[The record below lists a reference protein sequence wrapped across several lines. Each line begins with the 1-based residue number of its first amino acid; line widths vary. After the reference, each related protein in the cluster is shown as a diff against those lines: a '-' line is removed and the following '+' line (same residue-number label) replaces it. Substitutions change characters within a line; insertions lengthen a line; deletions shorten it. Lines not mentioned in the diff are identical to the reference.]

1 MATVID
7 SLVILLG
14 LDPKQFKQG
23 QKEALDSQKK
33 FKEEATKSTKEVEAQ
48 AKKATDSFGKLR
60 NELLGLAA
68 AFVGMAALKS
78 FAERITQADA
88 NTSRMARS
96 MNMSAKE
103 LTAWQGVAKRA
114 GGTAEGIA
122 GSFQTLVSQFQ
133 NFSNTGQPGSAIPYF
148 RSLQI
153 DIADANGE
161 MRSMTD
167 ISMDVARAFQG
178 MSAAK
183 AQSLGAGMGYDSR
196 TIDVLMKGPQAL
208 QEMLALETK
217 RTEKTQQE
225 LALAEK
231 RQAAWESF
239 KDVVADIGT
248 KIMTQLTP
256 SILGFVGVLD
266 GIAQFL
272 RNNVP
277 LVDAMLLGLGAI
289 GILKFAGLIST
300 LATLAGAFA
309 ATAGAAGALAV
320 TASVLSGVGLVA
332 GAVALAGGVGYGLYK
347 GYQALT
353 GTGKA
358 KSGGT
363 PIAENLPAGEL
374 ESLLA
379 AQRQQ
384 ESGGRHRN
392 ADGSLVTSRSGA
404 RGIAQ
409 IMPDTGANPGY
420 GVKPLQNDSEAEHR
434 RFQKD
439 YMTALLGHFGGDQS
453 KALAA
458 YNWGPGNVDRDP
470 TMSHAPMETRNYGPS
485 ILRMAGGARFGK
497 GGGSTST
504 SSTDVSIGT
513 MNIQTQATDA
523 PGIAKSMG
531 PALERFAFASQANA
545 GLN

>member
-1 MATVID
+1 MATIID
-7 SLVILLG
+7 ALVVTLG

-33 FKEEATKSTKEVEAQ
+33 FKEEATKGTKEVEAQ
-48 AKKATDSFGKLR
+48 ATKATASFAKLR
-60 NELLGLAA
+60 NELMGLAA

-78 FAERITQADA
+78 FADKITQTDA

-103 LTAWQGVAKRA
+103 LTTWQGVATRA
-114 GGTAEGIA
+114 GGTADGIA
-122 GSFQTLVSQFQ
+122 ASFKNITNQFEA
-133 NFSNTGQPGSAIPYF
+133 FSVTGAPNPAAEYF
-148 RSLQI
+148 RSLKI
-153 DIADANGE
+153 NAADAYDKL
-161 MRSMTD
+161 RPMTD
-167 ISMDVARAFQG
+167 LALEVSEKFQG
-178 MSAAK
+178 MTASRAHF
-183 AQSLGAGMGYDSR
+183 LGAGMGYDSA
-196 TIDVLMKGPQAL
+196 TVDMLMKGPKYLREELAL
-208 QEMLALETK
+208 QDK
-217 RTEKTQQE
+217 RAEKTQEE
-225 LALAEK
+225 LVLAEN
-231 RQAAWESF
+231 RTNAWNSF

-248 KIMTQLTP
+248 KVMTQLTP
-256 SILGFVGVLD
+256 AILGLIDVMD

-332 GAVALAGGVGYGLYK
+332 GAVVLAGGVYY

-353 GTGKA
+353 GTGKT
-358 KSGGT
+358 KSGST
-363 PIAENLPAGEL
+363 PIAESLPAGEL

-404 RGIAQ
+404 RGVAQ
-409 IMPDTGANPGY
+409 IMPATGANPGY

-439 YMTALLGHFGGDQS
+439 YMTALMGHFGGDQS

-470 TMSHAPMETRNYGPS
+470 SMSHAPMETRNYGPS

-497 GGGSTST
+497 GGGSTNN
-504 SSTDVSIGT
+504 SSTEVRVGT

-523 PGIAKSMG
+523 PGIAKSIG